1 MIGLMHVWDRCP
13 VVKKRAITV
22 WFPVRLFYR
31 TARGICTRACAVII
45 VASLMTACTAAPAS
59 ATVTPLPTPT
69 LASAPTHTPTHAPT
83 HAPEVLCAD
92 MERAW
97 AAVDWQ
103 TVIDNLELVAKASG
117 QCGGQDVAL
126 KLYPAWYNYGA
137 ALDTKGD
144 RDGAIHAWQQA
155 LLYNPTGA
163 EAASALRSRAAL
175 TPPPLA
181 SCGPAQV
188 QAAFD
193 ALPAYTPAKTEPFI
207 ALRDGAFVQGEQP
220 FVLRGVNY
228 YPALAPW
235 RRFLTDSTPQSMEKE
250 LDLISGA
257 GFNTIRIFLWYEALF
272 DCPANGPVPNVR
284 AFATLDTALRLAAL
298 RKLNV
303 IVTLN
308 DLPDLTFRPLYTE
321 PHLPAQQTAY
331 IINRYRDEAAILAWD
346 LRNEGD
352 IDYMRGLARGRD
364 VIDWLKNTASLVR
377 ALDPKHLIT
386 AGWNDDAAT
395 TRNAVDFISFHH
407 WSQPEYL
414 AWRVAAIRA
423 LADKPILLEEVGYS
437 TRATGEAAQADFIKR
452 ALQVATD
459 HKLLG
464 WVVWTAFDFTPE
476 VTCIAHACP
485 GKDNAEHHFGLWRV
499 DYSPKPAVEAV
510 RAAP

>member
-1 MIGLMHVWDRCP
+1 MIRINRDGRLVLKH
-13 VVKKRAITV
+13 RAITV
-22 WFPVRLFYR
+22 WFFVSV
-31 TARGICTRACAVII
+31 CHRACVAII
-45 VASLMTACTAAPAS
+45 VALLMTACTAPPA
-59 ATVTPLPTPT
+59 TPPPT
-69 LASAPTHTPTHAPT
+69 LLPAPTLNFAPT
-83 HAPEVLCAD
+83 HAPEVLCAA

-97 AAVDWQ
+97 AVMDWQ
-103 TVIDNLELVAKASG
+103 TVIDNLEQVEKASA
-117 QCGGQDVAL
+117 QCGGLDVAL

-163 EAASALRSRAAL
+163 EAATALRKRAAL

-193 ALPAYTPAKTEPFI
+193 ALPAYTPAKSEPFI
-207 ALRDGAFVQGEQP
+207 ALRDGAFVRGDQP
-220 FVLRGVNY
+220 FALRGVNY

-235 RRFLTDSTPQSMEKE
+235 RRFLTDSTPQIMEKE

-272 DCPANGPVPNVR
+272 DCPANGPVPNVA
-284 AFATLDTALRLAAL
+284 AFTTLDTALRLAAQRNL
-298 RKLNV
+298 RV

-308 DLPDLTFRPLYTE
+308 DLADLTIRPLYTE
-321 PHLPAQQTAY
+321 PQLPAQQTAY
-331 IINRYRDEAAILAWD
+331 VINRYRNEAAILAWD

-407 WSQPEYL
+407 WSQPETI
-414 AWRVAAIRA
+414 AGRVAAIRA

-437 TRATGEAAQADFIKR
+437 TRATGEATQADFIKR

-476 VTCIAHACP
+476 VTCIPPACP
-485 GKDNAEHHFGLWRV
+485 SKDNAEHHFGLWRA